1 MTEVNLAL
9 VGIGDIAMAAHLPAL
24 RRQSRAKLVAVVDPD
39 PTRVAEVADV
49 PGYADLVELPSD
61 VDGVILATPPW
72 VTTGLIVR
80 AAEAGRFVLAE
91 KPVATSVTA
100 AMPLVELSDELAAR
114 VQVGL
119 TYRHDPAM
127 ELLRSWISTDQ
138 LGSPLL
144 VRAHIYDE
152 RRDPTDPAHEERL
165 TATLA
170 HGTPVMHEGS
180 HVFDWLSYLLGGPP
194 EELADAWSV
203 RTSPKLPAANLIG
216 ARLRY
221 PDSAMAVVEF
231 GWLTD
236 ALPPCEL
243 SVLGD
248 RGHAVLDLR
257 TFGLRLDTGG
267 LLDTVDFPG
276 DRVERCFDRQ
286 LDRFIDLITGTGD
299 PTPNLADG
307 LAALETSERV
317 ARKAEQCPA

>member
-1 MTEVNLAL
+1 MTQVNLAL
-9 VGIGDIAMAAHLPAL
+9 VGLGDIATTAHLPAL
-24 RRQSRAKLVAVVDPD
+24 CRQSRARLVAVVDPD
-39 PTRVAEVADV
+39 PARLAAVPDV
-49 PGYADLVELPSD
+49 PGYPEVAELPSD

-80 AAEAGRFVLAE
+80 AVQAGSYVLAE
-91 KPVATSVTA
+91 KPVATSVA
-100 AMPLVELSDELAAR
+100 AAAPLAELPGELAAR

-127 ELLRSWISTDQ
+127 AQLHDWIATGR
-138 LGSPLL
+138 LGGPLL

-152 RRDPTDPAHEERL
+152 RRDANDPEHEARL

-170 HGTPVMHEGS
+170 HGTPVVHEGA
-180 HVFDWLSYLLGGPP
+180 HVFDWLAYLLGGPP

-203 RTSPKLPAANLIG
+203 RTSPKLPAANVVG

-221 PDSAMAVVEF
+221 PGSAMAVVEF

-243 SVLGD
+243 SVLGA

-257 TFGLRLDTGG
+257 TFQLRLDTG
-267 LLDTVDFPG
+267 DAVEVVEFPG
-276 DRVERCFDRQ
+276 DRVARCFDRQ
-286 LDRFIDLITGTGD
+286 LDRFVDLVTGVSGPKPD
-299 PTPNLADG
+299 LADG
-307 LAALETSERV
+307 LAALEISERV

>member
-9 VGIGDIAMAAHLPAL
+9 VGIGDIATTAHLPAL

-39 PTRVAEVADV
+39 PARLAAVPDV

-80 AAEAGRFVLAE
+80 AAEAGKYVLAE

-127 ELLRSWISTDQ
+127 ELLRSWISTDR
-138 LGSPLL
+138 LGNPLL

-170 HGTPVMHEGS
+170 HGTPVLHEGA

-203 RTSPKLPAANLIG
+203 RTSPKLPADNLIG

-231 GWLTD
+231 GWLTE

-248 RGHAVLDLR
+248 RAHAVLDLR
-257 TFGLRLDTGG
+257 TFDLRLDTGDA
-267 LLDTVDFPG
+267 LDTVDFPG

-286 LDRFIDLITGTGD
+286 LDRFIDLITGAGG
-299 PTPNLADG
+299 PSPNLADG
-307 LAALETSERV
+307 IAALETSERV